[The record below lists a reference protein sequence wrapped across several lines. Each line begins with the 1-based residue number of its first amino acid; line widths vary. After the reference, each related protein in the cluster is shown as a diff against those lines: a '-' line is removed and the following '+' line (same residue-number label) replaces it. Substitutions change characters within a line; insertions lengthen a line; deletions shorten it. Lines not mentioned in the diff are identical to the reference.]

1 MFQPMIKYLEFHYV
15 SDFYGYT
22 PMVIIIKDGKAV
34 NASVGA
40 LSESNFKKFL
50 SSNGIK

>member
-1 MFQPMIKYLEFHYV
+1 
-15 SDFYGYT
+15 
-22 PMVIIIKDGKAV
+22 MVIIIKDGKAV